1 MISFST
7 ILLFGIFSGFSLFSI
22 WPLLLDKINNDQY
35 DNDTLNDL
43 ERRKSILYREIQY
56 LDNEFFVQNMNIDDY
71 NISRAELVREVSNI
85 IDQINSFPSNKT
97 I

>member
-7 ILLFGIFSGFSLFSI
+7 ILLFGIFSGLFLFSI

-85 IDQINSFPSNKT
+85 IDQMNSFPSNKT

>member
-35 DNDTLNDL
+35 DYDTLNDL

-85 IDQINSFPSNKT
+85 IDQMNSFPSNKT

>member
-1 MISFST
+1 MEEIPY
-7 ILLFGIFSGFSLFSI
+7 LLSR
-22 WPLLLDKINNDQY
+22 N
-35 DNDTLNDL
+35 TL

-85 IDQINSFPSNKT
+85 IDQMNSFPSNKT

>member
-85 IDQINSFPSNKT
+85 IDQMNSFPSNKT

>member
-43 ERRKSILYREIQY
+43 ERRKSILYKEIQY

>member
-43 ERRKSILYREIQY
+43 ERRKSILSSVLI
-56 LDNEFFVQNMNIDDY
+56 FSKVVI
-71 NISRAELVREVSNI
+71 
-85 IDQINSFPSNKT
+85 PSEKL

>member
-7 ILLFGIFSGFSLFSI
+7 ILLFGIFSSFFLFSI

-85 IDQINSFPSNKT
+85 IDQMNSFPSNKT

>member
-7 ILLFGIFSGFSLFSI
+7 ILLFGIFFGFFLFSI

-35 DNDTLNDL
+35 DYDTLNDL

-85 IDQINSFPSNKT
+85 IDQMNSFPSNK
-97 I
+97 II

>member
-71 NISRAELVREVSNI
+71 NISRTELVREVSNI
-85 IDQINSFPSNKT
+85 IDQMNSFPSNKT

>member
-7 ILLFGIFSGFSLFSI
+7 ILLFGIFSGLFLFSI
-22 WPLLLDKINNDQY
+22 WPLLLDNINNDQY
-35 DNDTLNDL
+35 DYDTLNDL

-85 IDQINSFPSNKT
+85 IDQMNSFPSNK
-97 I
+97 II